1 MYSGVAYKV
10 TSEVL
15 EDHVVHDYLIAV
27 ARQQDVVVRRA
38 HATTRG
44 RARGED
50 LVERQERRE
59 L

>member
-1 MYSGVAYKV
+1 MYGGVAYKV
-10 TSEVL
+10 TNEVL
-15 EDHVVHDYLIAV
+15 EYHAVHDYLVAV
-27 ARQQDVVVRRA
+27 AHQQDVVVRRA

-50 LVERQERRE
+50 LVERQEKRE